1 MVGCCEGDK
10 KKDELRNQFNNNPS
24 SPTALLEAI
33 LEEWKTDS
41 HIEFNKLDVSSQET
55 PKLHAKYLDMYS
67 DAKLRLKDAEFK
79 QKVLLKDKYLYY
91 NGKMSQ
97 EELAEKG
104 WEPDPFNGLKIL
116 KGEMEYY
123 YDSDPEIQKS
133 EEKIQYYKT
142 VIETLTEIIN
152 NLNWRHQTIGNMIK
166 WKQFESG
173 N

>member
-1 MVGCCEGDK
+1 MIDLKNILEMWE
-10 KKDELRNQFNNNPS
+10 KD
-24 SPTALLEAI
+24 AI
-33 LEEWKTDS
+33 LPQS
-41 HIEFNKLDVSSQET
+41 KLDEASRVT
-55 PKLHAKYLDMYS
+55 PMLHSKYLS
-67 DAKLRLKDAEFK
+67 LLGQTKLMLKRAEFA
-79 QKVLLKDKYLYY
+79 QKSLLKDKWLYY

-97 EELAEKG
+97 EEVIEKG

-116 KGEMEYY
+116 KGEMDYY

-142 VIETLTEIIN
+142 VIDTLEEIIN
-152 NLNWRHQTIGNMIK
+152 TLRWRHQTISNMIK